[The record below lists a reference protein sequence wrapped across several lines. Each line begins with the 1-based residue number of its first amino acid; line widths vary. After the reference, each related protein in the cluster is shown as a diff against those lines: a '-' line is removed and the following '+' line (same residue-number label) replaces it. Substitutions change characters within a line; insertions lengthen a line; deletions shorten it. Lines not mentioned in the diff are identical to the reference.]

1 MKFIYIWNKWLAFGC
16 LNYNVQ
22 NTNSILAVAH
32 ALYPIEENVDIIND
46 RLIKTNETYQEF

>member
-1 MKFIYIWNKWLAFGC
+1 MKFISIWNKWLAFGC